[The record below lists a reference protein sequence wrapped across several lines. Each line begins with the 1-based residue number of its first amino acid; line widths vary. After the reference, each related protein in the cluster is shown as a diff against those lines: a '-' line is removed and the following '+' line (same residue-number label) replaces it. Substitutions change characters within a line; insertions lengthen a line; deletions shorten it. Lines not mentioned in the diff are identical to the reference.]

1 MYAAKVEFFLKFFLK
16 ADIPA
21 DLRISKMILFGAIF
35 RCLDPILT
43 IAAIMSFKSP
53 FYSPMEQR
61 DEARK
66 YVHEIIVYNGVIR
79 LIRPLCRL
87 GLVKSFLLA
96 IATG

>member
-1 MYAAKVEFFLKFFLK
+1 
-16 ADIPA
+16 
-21 DLRISKMILFGAIF
+21 MILFGAIF

-66 YVHEIIVYNGVIR
+66 YVHEIIVYIGVMR
-79 LIRPLCRL
+79 LIRLWRRL